1 MNNLKELLL
10 IFIVLTITLVMV
22 LLIEIIV
29 LPFTII
35 NFIKKVYGKVNKR
48 ISR

>member
-1 MNNLKELLL
+1 MSNIKELSL

-22 LLIEIIV
+22 LVIETIV

-35 NFIKKVYGKVNKR
+35 SFIKKIYGKVNKR